1 MEETL
6 DRLKK
11 EFSAIKVSRDNVINL
26 FSELENRIIKL
37 KSIYKEFI
45 ECNKGNLFIFGLDSF
60 QFQSKLIDIEYNDL
74 KRLFFVINNK
84 IYCEYYKLHKIIS
97 HFMKDNVPDKKV
109 FELIKLSNEFPI
121 YKDLE
126 PFKQY
131 DFDII
136 QDIHENLLLLLFEIN
151 AFIEHKENELL
162 LYKKKQDNG
171 LNINN
176 FVMTFKYNILTLK
189 EKMDLFIS
197 YIDFFH
203 NLHTKYLQRFAMK
216 VNLMYSQVTH
226 DISFE
231 DTIINIDEKKKELI
245 SNLKKDIND
254 KKFIKELKKTIDDES
269 GSIDSDLS
277 SVSKYKQNFIS
288 INTGMNENNEN
299 TDLTQECEMS
309 PFIFNNNV
317 EAIVF
322 EVNADYEQ
330 PTIEE
335 QLTNRVEQEPITKE
349 SSFKP
354 IENVELV
361 NKDITVL
368 SNAKKKKK
376 KRK

>member
-1 MEETL
+1 
-6 DRLKK
+6 
-11 EFSAIKVSRDNVINL
+11 
-26 FSELENRIIKL
+26 
-37 KSIYKEFI
+37 
-45 ECNKGNLFIFGLDSF
+45 
-60 QFQSKLIDIEYNDL
+60 
-74 KRLFFVINNK
+74 
-84 IYCEYYKLHKIIS
+84 
-97 HFMKDNVPDKKV
+97 MKDNVPDKKV